1 MADAFSDLAGP
12 GSKVG
17 CKTWLSIICFGLL
30 TYYILTTF
38 QSYWRLRHFP
48 GPKLAALTNWW
59 WIRAAISGKGH
70 LVLSDVCTKYGE
82 ARKIYPSAYTA
93 HLTTALG
100 SIARIGPDTIVTCDE
115 DLFRKMN
122 AYRGST
128 YTKGNWYKA
137 FKFDADQENLFSQ
150 LDEEKHMNLR
160 NRVTIGV
167 RTNFLRADS
176 VVADACVSTQARTIQ
191 I

>member
-1 MADAFSDLAGP
+1 M
-12 GSKVG
+12 V
-17 CKTWLSIICFGLL
+17 
-30 TYYILTTF
+30 
-38 QSYWRLRHFP
+38 RH
-48 GPKLAALTNWW
+48 
-59 WIRAAISGKGH
+59 S
-70 LVLSDVCTKYGE
+70 
-82 ARKIYPSAYTA
+82 KIYPSAYTA
-93 HLTTALG
+93 QLTTGLG

-160 NRVTIGV
+160 NRVTVGV

-176 VVADACVSTQARTIQ
+176 VVADACVSTQARTTQ